1 MQALNLDC
9 AGDHFTSSEFC
20 FFDRKHKS
28 CRGFAILTA
37 SVYHPLLRKQMKLQL
52 WKRKMKIKQTVKL
65 FWNLLNECLRK
76 VPCDSNYKL
85 NPVGWCADMAGANLA
100 GFTEVFGETVNVRIK
115 ACEFPFK
122 DHRNKNA
129 RKLDADIAAE
139 FMTLCDNLL
148 LSATEAA
155 YYESSKAEIEEFYC
169 NKGRAVDFVILGLV
183 VARKTGFHFLR
194 ICTSRRAENES
205 SRGHSHWVGVQG
217 PP

>member
-1 MQALNLDC
+1 MEAENEDQTNC
-9 AGDHFTSSEFC
+9 EIV
-20 FFDRKHKS
+20 S
-28 CRGFAILTA
+28 CDG
-37 SVYHPLLRKQMKLQL
+37 
-52 WKRKMKIKQTVKL
+52 
-65 FWNLLNECLRK
+65 
-76 VPCDSNYKL
+76 NYTF

-129 RKLDADIAAE
+129 RKLDADIAA
-139 FMTLCDNLL
+139 D
-148 LSATEAA
+148 ATEAA

-169 NKGRAVDFVILGLV
+169 NKGRAVDFVILGLM

-205 SRGHSHWVGVQG
+205 SRGTALIYRCSKFALRTLETLCFQTLSSKIVNRLLQQVALLMPIGKKKKHAREVNK
-217 PP
+217 